1 MNLSHK
7 DLLDLLRK
15 ISVRNAPS
23 NTPCPSS
30 MELVASFAPSAT
42 KRLKTKIVDHISGCP
57 ECREAFELLITIMEH
72 DKQTQHRSSTEE
84 HYSRFLKRTF
94 HYQSPHMFSARVP
107 SLIIGCLM
115 IAVSIL
121 VMTQRNH
128 VSPQSREE
136 NTNIILEY
144 PTVSLDITD
153 KAVFRWAPYVPAGY
167 YILELFDEALLP
179 VWTSGRTEVPQ
190 VQISEEARSMLQPGK
205 AYFWM
210 VTAYSGADD
219 IKESNLI
226 RFVVTDD

>member
-1 MNLSHK
+1 MNMSHK

-23 NTPCPSS
+23 NNTCPSS
-30 MELVASFAPSAT
+30 RELVASFAPSAS
-42 KRLKTKIVDHISGCP
+42 KRLKTKIVDHISGCLK
-57 ECREAFELLITIMEH
+57 CREAFILLITIMEH
-72 DKQTQHRSSTEE
+72 DKQAQHRLSTEK
-84 HYSRFLKRTF
+84 HYSRFSKRAF
-94 HYQSPHMFSARVP
+94 HYQSPQMFSARVP
-107 SLIIGCLM
+107 SLIIGCLI

-121 VMTQRNH
+121 VMTKRND
-128 VSPQSREE
+128 VSPQFREA

-144 PTVSLDITD
+144 PTASLDITD
-153 KAVFRWAPYVPAGY
+153 KVVFRWAPYVPAGY

-179 VWTSGRTEVPQ
+179 VWTSARTEVPQ

-219 IKESNLI
+219 IKESNLV
-226 RFVVTDD
+226 RFIVTDD